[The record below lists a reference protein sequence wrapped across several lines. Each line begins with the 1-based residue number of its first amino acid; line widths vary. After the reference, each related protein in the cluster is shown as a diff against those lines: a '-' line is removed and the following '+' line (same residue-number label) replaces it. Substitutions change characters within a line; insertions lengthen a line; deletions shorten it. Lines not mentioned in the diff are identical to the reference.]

1 MRENNWW
8 KSPVLQGPENDYGD
22 LDYLL
27 EELPCNTREWTKWQ
41 YKCSECGKWHRLNV
55 VYTEYFY
62 TLDGYDSLS
71 TEVCWLCEMKSIIGR
86 PFRKIKRK
94 IGRAW
99 RVLKETI
106 SLKRDLSKKHTWK
119 KCYEL
124 AKILEK

>member
-1 MRENNWW
+1 MHANNWW
-8 KSPVLQGPENDYGD
+8 KSPVLQGPENEYGQYDYMI
-22 LDYLL
+22 
-27 EELPCNTREWTKWQ
+27 EEIPHSNRGWNTWG
-41 YKCSECGKWHRLNV
+41 YKCSECGKWHHLNV
-55 VYTEYFY
+55 VYTEYFR

-71 TEVCWLCEMKSIIGR
+71 TEVCWMCEMKSIISR
-86 PFRKIKRK
+86 PFRKMKRK